1 VATWLTIGQF
11 ARATGLTP
19 KALRHYDS
27 LRLLSPASVD
37 ADNGYRRYS
46 QDQVADGRLIRRLR
60 DLELPLDEVK
70 RLLGYGE
77 GPALDEAL
85 RAHRRRLEARTT
97 RLRRQLHDLDHL
109 VADGKDA
116 MTPRTD
122 TGLDAEQNR
131 AAGVALFNYV
141 WTLLEN
147 EGRTE
152 DQDVEMVH
160 AAHASAYHWMQVGTP
175 ANRVRSEW
183 QCSRVYAVLGRG
195 EPALWH
201 ARKAQVICEGAGIGD
216 WDLGFVYEALARAHA
231 VGGDL
236 QESARWLEQARNA
249 AAEIAEDGD
258 RELLLADL
266 ETVPHGEV

>member
-1 VATWLTIGQF
+1 MA
-11 ARATGLTP
+11 P
-19 KALRHYDS
+19 K
-27 LRLLSPASVD
+27 
-37 ADNGYRRYS
+37 
-46 QDQVADGRLIRRLR
+46 
-60 DLELPLDEVK
+60 
-70 RLLGYGE
+70 
-77 GPALDEAL
+77 
-85 RAHRRRLEARTT
+85 
-97 RLRRQLHDLDHL
+97 
-109 VADGKDA
+109 
-116 MTPRTD
+116 TD

-131 AAGVALFNYV
+131 AAGVALFNYT

-160 AAHASAYHWMQVGTP
+160 AAHASAYHWMQVGTA

-183 QCSRVYAVLGRG
+183 QCSRVYSVLGRG

-201 ARKAQVICEGAGIGD
+201 ARKAQVICEREGIGD

-231 VGGDL
+231 VAGDL

-249 AAEIAEDGD
+249 ATDIAEDGD

-266 ETVPHGEV
+266 ETVPHGEA